1 MLGGRSGPETTT
13 TQATNGNSAMLV
25 KAFDYIKSSAD
36 KSSFLLACSCQG
48 DECSCSD
55 VATGESIFATILNTK
70 AQTMTKPTSLI
81 EMIRGA
87 SAPDR
92 HKALNEIATAAKHLP
107 TDELKVL
114 NSFLADEVKAQA
126 AKSAPKAMRLARLAA
141 AAESDDPR
149 MEDCR
154 RVVASGLKRLN
165 MPDMNACAESGIDVH
180 DLDKRAKD
188 RQWSD
193 NERITLKTYCHR
205 LGLVE

>member
-1 MLGGRSGPETTT
+1 
-13 TQATNGNSAMLV
+13 MLV

-55 VATGESIFATILNTK
+55 AATGDPIFATILNATK
-70 AQTMTKPTSLI
+70 AQPMTKHTSLI

-87 SAPDR
+87 SDADR
-92 HKALNEIATAAKHLP
+92 HKALNEIVAAAKHLP

-141 AAESDDPR
+141 AVESTDPR
-149 MEDCR
+149 IEDAR
-154 RVVASGLKRLN
+154 RIVGSALSRLGMGAIN
-165 MPDMNACAESGIDVH
+165 SHTENGVNVPE
-180 DLDKRAKD
+180 LDQKMRD
-188 RQWSD
+188 RKWGD
-193 NERITLKTYCHR
+193 NERIMVKGAMHAI
-205 LGLVE
+205 GLIE